1 MQQLIYFIQ
10 RYKYLLFFCLLQII
24 ALALTINSH
33 SFHRSKFISSA
44 NVITGGIYEKTNAF
58 SNYLN
63 LGEQNKALAKEN
75 TYLKNLLSQIQ
86 SISDSVKLTAIIDSL
101 NNQQYKYID
110 GVIVKNEFHKAY
122 NYLTVNRGAKQ
133 EVTPEMAVIND
144 KGIIGV
150 TDAVSNS
157 YARVRSILSRNS
169 QINARLQHSPYYG
182 TLSWDAKNNQ
192 IIQLRDIPRQA
203 VVQIGDTII
212 TSGRSAI
219 FPEGILVGTVIDIE
233 KRAKEN
239 LIEVKLFND
248 MSSIRD
254 VYIINNFHKQEIK
267 DLEKQTNE

>member
-10 RYKYLLFFCLLQII
+10 RYKYLLFFFLLQII

-63 LGEQNKALAKEN
+63 LGVQNKALAKEN
-75 TYLKNLLSQIQ
+75 TYLKNLLSKIQ
-86 SISDSVKLTAIIDSL
+86 SISDSVKLTAFIDSL

-110 GVIVKNEFHKAY
+110 GIIVKNEFHKAY
-122 NYLTVNRGAKQ
+122 NYLTINRGSKQ

-144 KGIIGV
+144 KGVIGV

-157 YARVRSILSRNS
+157 YSRVRSILSRNS
-169 QINARLQHSPYYG
+169 QINARLKHSPYYG

-203 VVQIGDTII
+203 IVQVGDTII

-219 FPEGILVGTVIDIE
+219 FPEGIFVGAVIDIE

-248 MSSIRD
+248 MNTIRD
-254 VYIINNFHKQEIK
+254 VYIIKNFHKQEIK